1 MTKLPITL
9 EREPLVDAIFEMR
22 MSGSE
27 SFADILPGFLF
38 HELDNPKPTIA
49 RLPAAEIPLPMR
61 ANDPNLQFAPVL
73 RLDWHQYF
81 ISVGDK
87 NVVISCKLPYPKWPN
102 FKAAILD
109 IVSRIVKID
118 RGGHVQRCSLKYVN
132 LIQAPSFADQVKKI
146 RMDIKLG
153 DVQVEND
160 HMSLQVHRIEDG
172 IVHILSVATG
182 AQGQM
187 PDGRRLIG
195 ALVDVDSIRSVGN
208 LPLSQFSAFLESNLE
223 SLRQA
228 NKVKFFGCLAEATIE
243 EMGPIYE

>member
-1 MTKLPITL
+1 MTKLPKIL
-9 EREPLVDAIFEMR
+9 EREPLVDAVFEVR
-22 MSGSE
+22 MNGSQ
-27 SFADILPGFLF
+27 SLADILPGFLF
-38 HELDNPKPTIA
+38 HELDSPKPVIA

-61 ANDPNLQFAPVL
+61 ANDPGLQFAPVL
-73 RLDWHQYF
+73 RLDWRQYF

-109 IVSRIVKID
+109 IVSRIAKID
-118 RGGHVQRCSLKYVN
+118 LGGHVERYSVKYVN
-132 LIQAPSFADQVKKI
+132 LIQAPNFADQVKKI

-160 HMSLQVHRIEDG
+160 HVSLQVHRMEGDI
-172 IVHILSVATG
+172 IHILSVATG

-187 PDGRRLIG
+187 PDGRLFLG
-195 ALVDVDSIRSVGN
+195 ALVDVDSIRSVDN
-208 LPLSQFSAFLESNLE
+208 LPFAKFSASLESNLE

-228 NKVKFFGCLAEATIE
+228 NKAKFFGCLTEATIQ